1 MKLEEVVVDASGA
14 VAGRLASKIAKMLL
28 EGKKVYVVNIEKA
41 VVTGRRKKVIEDFK
55 RRLEVRSN
63 VNPRR
68 HGPFWP
74 RSPEGIFRRMVRGM
88 LPRRKP
94 KGKEA
99 YRRLRVYRGVPPEL
113 RNRELV
119 KFEEALY
126 RENPYGYVT
135 IEEIAR
141 EVGWIPIE
149 ERLRGV

>member
-1 MKLEEVVVDASGA
+1 MTVEEVVIDASGA
-14 VAGRLASKIAKMLL
+14 VAGRLASKVAKMLL

-41 VVTGRRKKVIEDFK
+41 VVTGKRKRVIEDFK

-88 LPRRKP
+88 IPRRKP

-99 YRRLRVYRGVPPEL
+99 FRRLRVYRGVPPEL
-113 RNRELV
+113 RSREHV
-119 KFEEALY
+119 KLEDVREGLYQGGQRQCEDKWLSGRAL
-126 RENPYGYVT
+126 G
-135 IEEIAR
+135 A
-141 EVGWIPIE
+141 
-149 ERLRGV
+149 